1 MNGDPHAV
9 GAAAL
14 SSLAYER
21 KDASAYRQWQKLG
34 EAERRG
40 ALENKHVM
48 LSVARHVTTFLPAVG
63 SADAGRFKASF
74 QQTVRDVA
82 DNIAREGRSLGA
94 EWFEGLGIW
103 VAYLIRDGEFQWA
116 EELLDLAFARGV
128 NRFPA
133 IRQGFVSSRVE
144 VDVLTRGGTG
154 FARTEGASFAL
165 RPYLIPRLK
174 TRAAL
179 YRLLMPVLL
188 RSARMAE
195 YRGLLWRGVS
205 EFYFDDALRSWFV
218 QQARTTYR
226 GNLRALLRAEVAL
239 RFRFGLA
246 GLQLWASMNKVRLA
260 RRLRLTRLLRLFSH
274 GYLYFLNYSRAER
287 AYLPNVSAVSNN
299 KILVTRAMGGL
310 GDLLAMTP
318 GLRALRAKSGG
329 EKINLAVPP
338 SFFPLFRAN
347 DDVECIDIE
356 SEAALPSRYGRW
368 YDLTDCPAARR
379 EALEMPNVR
388 TNRIE
393 AFAAGMGI
401 RKAGLR
407 KYGFRPRYEITQD
420 EAQEAGAYLAL
431 RNPER
436 RYVIG
441 VQPFAA
447 ETYRDW
453 PHAAELTR
461 QLARQNVVLVFH
473 HEPLEGFTGENVHQ
487 VDYPLR
493 KSFAIAAQC
502 NLLVAP
508 DSVFV
513 HLAAALD
520 IPVVAIYGPTG
531 GKVIT
536 RHYPNATV
544 VLPEETD
551 FPCSPCYRNE
561 EINCGLARSRQSV
574 CMPSIATRQILDVVT
589 SHKAAHRDQ

>member
-1 MNGDPHAV
+1 MNGELHAV
-9 GAAAL
+9 SAAAL
-14 SSLAYER
+14 ASLAYER
-21 KDASAYRQWQKLG
+21 RDAAAYRQWQKLG
-34 EAERRG
+34 EAERRV
-40 ALENKHVM
+40 ALGNKYVM
-48 LSVARHVTTFLPAVG
+48 LSVARHVTAFLAAGG
-63 SADAGRFKASF
+63 SADAGRVKAGF
-74 QQTVRDVA
+74 QQAAHDVA
-82 DNIAREGRSLGA
+82 CNIGREGGAPAA

-103 VAYLIRDGEFQWA
+103 VAYLIREGEFQWA

-133 IRQGFVSSRVE
+133 IRQGFVSSRVQL
-144 VDVLTRGGTG
+144 DILTRSGTG
-154 FARTEGASFAL
+154 FARTEGAGFAL

-188 RSARMAE
+188 QSGRMAE
-195 YRGLLWRGVS
+195 YRGLLWRGLS

-218 QQARTTYR
+218 QQAGITYR
-226 GNLRALLRAEVAL
+226 GNLRALLRSEVAP
-239 RFRFGLA
+239 RFRFALA
-246 GLQLWASMNKVRLA
+246 GLQLWACMNRVRLA
-260 RRLRLTRLLRLFSH
+260 RRLRLSRLFRLFSH
-274 GYLYFLNYSRAER
+274 GYLYYLNYSRAER
-287 AYLPNVSAVSNN
+287 VYLPNVSAACNN

-338 SFFPLFRAN
+338 SFFPLFRGN
-347 DDVECIDIE
+347 DDVECMDID

-379 EALEMPNVR
+379 EALEVPNVR

-401 RKAGLR
+401 RKASLK
-407 KYGFRPRYEITQD
+407 KYGFRPRYEITQE
-420 EAQEAGAYLAL
+420 EAQEARAYLAP

-461 QLARQNVVLVFH
+461 QLAKHNVVLVFH
-473 HEPLEGFTGENVHQ
+473 HEPLAGFTGENVHQ

-493 KSFAIAAQC
+493 KSFAIAALC
-502 NLLVAP
+502 DLLVAP

-531 GKVIT
+531 GRGVT
-536 RHYPNATV
+536 RHYSNATV

-574 CMPSIATRQILDVVT
+574 CMPSIATRQILDLVT

>member
-1 MNGDPHAV
+1 MSGDLHAV

-21 KDASAYRQWQKLG
+21 KDAAAYRQWQKLG
-34 EAERRG
+34 EAERRD

-48 LSVARHVTTFLPAVG
+48 LSVARHVTAFLPAAG
-63 SADAGRFKASF
+63 STDAGRLKAGF
-74 QQTVRDVA
+74 QQAVHDVA
-82 DNIAREGRSLGA
+82 DKIGREGRFLGA

-133 IRQGFVSSRVE
+133 IRQSFVSSRVE
-144 VDVLTRGGTG
+144 VDVLMHGGTG

-188 RSARMAE
+188 RSGRMAE
-195 YRGLLWRGVS
+195 YRGLLWRGLS

-226 GNLRALLRAEVAL
+226 GSLRALLRSEVAL
-239 RFRFGLA
+239 RFRFALA
-246 GLQLWASMNKVRLA
+246 GLQLWACVNRVRLA
-260 RRLRLTRLLRLFSH
+260 RRLRLTRPLRLFSH

-287 AYLPNVSAVSNN
+287 AYLPNVSAASNN

-329 EKINLAVPP
+329 EKINLALPP

-347 DDVECIDIE
+347 DDVECIDID

-401 RKAGLR
+401 RKAGL
-407 KYGFRPRYEITQD
+407 KKHGFRPRYEITEE
-420 EAQEAGAYLAL
+420 EAQEARAYLAP

-436 RYVIG
+436 RYVVG

-453 PHAAELTR
+453 PHAAELTG
-461 QLARQNVVLVFH
+461 QLAKHNVVLVFH
-473 HEPLEGFTGENVHQ
+473 HEPLAGFMGENVHQ

-493 KSFAIAAQC
+493 KSFAIAALC

-531 GKVIT
+531 GRVIT
-536 RHYPNATV
+536 RHYPKAAV
-544 VLPEETD
+544 VLPEEKD

-561 EINCGLARSRQSV
+561 EIDCGLARSRQSV
-574 CMPSIATRQILDVVT
+574 CMPSIATWQILDLVA